1 MAEIVAPG
9 HAVSIRGL
17 HYHYPGVPALN
28 GLDLDLEAGSFC
40 ALVGQNGS
48 GKTTLAKHLNGLLKP
63 VAGSVA
69 VYGRGTRALS
79 VGELAHDVG
88 YVFQNPD
95 HQIFGSS
102 VRDELSF
109 GPRNLGLSAAEV
121 RARVADALHAFGLEG
136 HAEQPPA
143 TLGFG
148 LRRLVSVAAVYAMRP
163 RLFVLDEPTAEL
175 DWRSAHELLDHFA
188 ALHQQGHTILF
199 ISHDMELVAEYAQ
212 RVLLMHAGRIV
223 ADAPPGA
230 FFGDATALAHSSLE
244 PPQVVRLAQRL
255 RDIGMPAD
263 TLTVTAF
270 ATAYEALLATRRT
283 HAG

>member
-1 MAEIVAPG
+1 MAEAAAAQL
-9 HAVSIRGL
+9 AVSIRGL

-28 GLDLDLEAGSFC
+28 GLELDLAAGSFC

-48 GKTTLAKHLNGLLKP
+48 GKTTLGKHLNGLLKP
-63 VAGSVA
+63 SAGSVR
-69 VYGRGTRALS
+69 VYGHDTRTLS
-79 VGELAHDVG
+79 VGELARDVG

-95 HQIFGSS
+95 HQIFCSS
-102 VRDELSF
+102 VRDELAF
-109 GPRNLGLSAAEV
+109 GPHNLGLGAAEV
-121 RARVADALHAFGLEG
+121 RARVAEALHAFGLEG
-136 HAEQPPA
+136 YAEQPPA

-188 ALHQQGHTILF
+188 ALHQQGHTVLF

-212 RVLLMHAGRIV
+212 RVLLMHDGRI
-223 ADAPPGA
+223 ASDALPGA
-230 FFGDATALAHSSLE
+230 FFGATEALARSSLE
-244 PPQVVRLAQRL
+244 PPQVVQLAQRL
-255 RDIGMPAD
+255 GDIGMPAG

-270 ATAYEALLATRRT
+270 DAAYAALLRTRGH